1 MAGRRMT
8 ERRRTGHPS
17 RQREGPGEGTRGLA
31 AIVALTSLCL
41 SFSSAHALVAVE
53 DPPAAETAS
62 LGWSRGPGTEM
73 CATAIELGEQVES
86 ILGRDVL
93 VAAPDAELS
102 LEGRIE
108 REGEGFRAVIA
119 VTRRD
124 GSSEGERIFT
134 HPGVNCRE
142 ATESIALILALL
154 IDPDA
159 EPPEN
164 VPPPAERE
172 GPGEGTREPDQH
184 PDPDPTPT
192 GPAPF
197 GLAVDLS
204 GLLTAFV
211 TPSAAPGGRTAIHL
225 RFPSG
230 PLPPLAV
237 VVAGWLAPWSRAD
250 APSGAWV
257 DHLFVLG
264 GAGLCTVPSLT
275 DWLDLSICVMGEAGG
290 GFVIA
295 QRTLAPDER
304 ERVLAFFEASVT
316 LRAHVWQA
324 LTANLGAS
332 LVVPFR
338 TEPWLA
344 GGSAY
349 WRPDPAGLFVFLGVG
364 FDVGF
369 GR

>member
-1 MAGRRMT
+1 M
-8 ERRRTGHPS
+8 S
-17 RQREGPGEGTRGLA
+17 
-31 AIVALTSLCL
+31 V
-41 SFSSAHALVAVE
+41 HALVAVA
-53 DPPAAETAS
+53 DPPRAETAS

-73 CATAIELGEQVES
+73 CATAIELGEEVEA

-93 VAAPDAELS
+93 VAAPDAELA

-124 GSSEGERIFT
+124 GSSEGERIYT
-134 HPGVNCRE
+134 HPGVNCRD

-164 VPPPAERE
+164 APPPAERE
-172 GPGEGTREPDQH
+172 GPREGTREQH
-184 PDPDPTPT
+184 PERDAPPGEETREPV

-204 GLLTAFV
+204 GLVTAFI
-211 TPSAAPGGRTAIHL
+211 TPSAAPGGRAAVHL

-237 VVAGWLAPWSRAD
+237 VVTGWLAPWSRAD
-250 APSGAWV
+250 AGGGAWV

-264 GAGLCTVPSLT
+264 GAGLCTIPSLT
-275 DWLDLSICVMGEAGG
+275 EWLDLSICVMGEAGG
-290 GFVIA
+290 GFVIGE
-295 QRTLAPDER
+295 RTLVPDER
-304 ERVLAFFEASVT
+304 ERVLAFFEAAIT
-316 LRAHVWQA
+316 LRAHVWEA

-344 GGSAY
+344 TGNAY
-349 WRPDPAGLFVFLGVG
+349 WRPNPVGLFVFLGVG

>member
-1 MAGRRMT
+1 MG
-8 ERRRTGHPS
+8 
-17 RQREGPGEGTRGLA
+17 QRGLA
-31 AIVALTSLCL
+31 SRVFLFATLLFAGP
-41 SFSSAHALVAVE
+41 AHALVAVE
-53 DPPAAETAS
+53 EPPAAETAS

-73 CATAIELGEQVES
+73 CATAIQLGEEVEA

-108 REGEGFRAVIA
+108 RAGEGFRAVIA

-124 GSSEGERIFT
+124 GSSEGERIYT
-134 HPGVNCRE
+134 HPGVNCRD

-159 EPPEN
+159 EPPSDEPDPN
-164 VPPPAERE
+164 ATDPNATDDSPPAE
-172 GPGEGTREPDQH
+172 TRSEPVD
-184 PDPDPTPT
+184 DTV
-192 GPAPF
+192 APF

-204 GLLTAFV
+204 GLLAAFV

-237 VVAGWLAPWSRAD
+237 VVTGWLAPWSRAD
-250 APSGAWV
+250 ASGGAWV
-257 DHLFVLG
+257 DHLFVVG
-264 GAGLCTVPSLT
+264 GAGLCTIPSLT

-295 QRTLAPDER
+295 ERTLVPDER
-304 ERVLAFFEASVT
+304 ERVLAFFEAAIT

-344 GGSAY
+344 TGNVY
-349 WRPDPAGLFVFLGVG
+349 WRPDPVGLFVFLGVG